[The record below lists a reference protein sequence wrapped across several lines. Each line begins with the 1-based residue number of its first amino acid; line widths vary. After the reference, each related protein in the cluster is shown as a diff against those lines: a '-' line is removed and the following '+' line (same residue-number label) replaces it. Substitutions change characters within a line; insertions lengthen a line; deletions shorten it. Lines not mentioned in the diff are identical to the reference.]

1 LRCIL
6 IPFAR
11 AVVHGEGWNHK
22 AAQKRDGG
30 TGNGIFRRKIVDR
43 AAPAATFLRLRLCLE
58 GRMATSPPRSDN
70 LTGILLMLA
79 AMALFAVED
88 LFLKWLAVGLPLG
101 QIILISGLLG
111 APVFMLMAWRAGQ
124 GILVKDALHPAV
136 ITRNIGE
143 MIGTASFVA
152 ALAVVPLGTVAAVL
166 QAMPLAVTMGAAL
179 IFGEKVGWRRWTAIG
194 VGFAGVMLVI
204 RPGGEAF
211 RVESLLVLVTVLGM
225 SLRDLAARAIP
236 ARVTTA
242 QVSAWGL
249 MAVTVLG
256 AGMLGVTGGGRVV
269 TGSEAVIL
277 LGAVIFGTA
286 GYWAVTSATRTGEVS
301 VVAPFRYSRLV
312 FSMSLGVVFLAE
324 RPDALTLV
332 GAGLIVVSGLYAFAR
347 ERARKRA
354 SLMG

>member
-1 LRCIL
+1 MLT
-6 IPFAR
+6 PSKP
-11 AVVHGEGWNHK
+11 G
-22 AAQKRDGG
+22 
-30 TGNGIFRRKIVDR
+30 
-43 AAPAATFLRLRLCLE
+43 
-58 GRMATSPPRSDN
+58 DN

-101 QIILISGLLG
+101 QIILASGVLG
-111 APVFMLMAWRAGQ
+111 APVFMLMARAQGQ
-124 GILVKDALHPAV
+124 GIFVKDALHPAV
-136 ITRNIGE
+136 LTRNIGE

-166 QAMPLAVTMGAAL
+166 QAMPLAVTLGAAL
-179 IFGEKVGWRRWTAIG
+179 FFGEKVGWRRWTAIA
-194 VGFAGVMLVI
+194 VGFAGVLLVI
-204 RPGGEAF
+204 QPGAEGFQAA
-211 RVESLLVLVTVLGM
+211 SLLVLVTVAGM

-236 ARVTTA
+236 RHVTTA

-249 MAVTVLG
+249 MAVSVLG
-256 AGMLGVTGGGRVV
+256 AGMLAVTGGARTVSAGE
-269 TGSEAVIL
+269 GLIL

-312 FSMSLGVVFLAE
+312 FSMSLGIVFLAE

-332 GAGLIVVSGLYAFAR
+332 GAGLIVGSGLYAFAR

>member
-1 LRCIL
+1 MTT
-6 IPFAR
+6 P
-11 AVVHGEGWNHK
+11 
-22 AAQKRDGG
+22 Q
-30 TGNGIFRRKIVDR
+30 
-43 AAPAATFLRLRLCLE
+43 
-58 GRMATSPPRSDN
+58 PRSDN

-88 LFLKWLAVGLPLG
+88 LFLKWLASDLALG

-124 GILVKDALHPAV
+124 GVFVKDALHPAV

-143 MIGTASFVA
+143 MVGTASFVA

-179 IFGEKVGWRRWTAIG
+179 IFGEQVGWRRWTAIG
-194 VGFAGVMLVI
+194 VGFLGVLLVI
-204 RPGGEAF
+204 QPGAEGFQAA
-211 RVESLLVLVTVLGM
+211 SLLVLVTVAGM
-225 SLRDLAARAIP
+225 SVRDLAARAIP

-256 AGMLGVTGGGRVV
+256 AGMLAVTGGGRTVSLV
-269 TGSEAVIL
+269 EALIL
-277 LGAVIFGTA
+277 LGAVVFGTA
-286 GYWAVTSATRTGEVS
+286 GYWAITSATRTGEVA
-301 VVAPFRYSRLV
+301 VVAPFRYARLV
-312 FSMSLGVVFLAE
+312 FSMTLGVVFLAE
-324 RPDALTLV
+324 RPGALTLT
-332 GAGLIVVSGLYAFAR
+332 GAGLIVASGLYAFAR

>member
-1 LRCIL
+1 
-6 IPFAR
+6 
-11 AVVHGEGWNHK
+11 
-22 AAQKRDGG
+22 
-30 TGNGIFRRKIVDR
+30 
-43 AAPAATFLRLRLCLE
+43 
-58 GRMATSPPRSDN
+58 
-70 LTGILLMLA
+70 
-79 AMALFAVED
+79 
-88 LFLKWLAVGLPLG
+88 
-101 QIILISGLLG
+101 
-111 APVFMLMAWRAGQ
+111 
-124 GILVKDALHPAV
+124 VKDALHPAV